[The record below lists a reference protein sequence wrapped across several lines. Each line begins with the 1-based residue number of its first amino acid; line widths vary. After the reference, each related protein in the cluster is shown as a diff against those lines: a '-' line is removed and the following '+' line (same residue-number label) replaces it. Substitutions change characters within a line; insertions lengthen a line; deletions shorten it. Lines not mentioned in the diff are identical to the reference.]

1 MRLLRDTWI
10 LLAHNVHMT
19 LRNPGWVLIGL
30 FQPALYLLLFA
41 PLLNPLTKAPGFPP
55 GGGLAVFTPAAIVMI
70 SLYGPVLAGYTL
82 IAKLRAGEIERLSV
96 TPASRLALLLGSVLR
111 DIALLVVQ
119 GILLIAIAVLLGLR
133 LTSGAG
139 VGMALIM
146 LVLIGVLLASCST
159 ALALIFKDE
168 TALSP
173 IVQFLSGPLLLL
185 SGILLPLTLAP
196 NWLQVIAAFNP
207 LAYVMYTMRAL
218 FEGNLGDPVVF
229 KGFAIMIPLTVLALW
244 WAARSYRKVVA

>member
-1 MRLLRDTWI
+1 
-10 LLAHNVHMT
+10 MT
-19 LRNPGWVLIGL
+19 LRNPGWVLLGL

-119 GILLIAIAVLLGLR
+119 GILLIAIAMLLGLR

-168 TALSP
+168 T
-173 IVQFLSGPLLLL
+173 
-185 SGILLPLTLAP
+185 LPSRRL
-196 NWLQVIAAFNP
+196 
-207 LAYVMYTMRAL
+207 Y
-218 FEGNLGDPVVF
+218 
-229 KGFAIMIPLTVLALW
+229 
-244 WAARSYRKVVA
+244 SS